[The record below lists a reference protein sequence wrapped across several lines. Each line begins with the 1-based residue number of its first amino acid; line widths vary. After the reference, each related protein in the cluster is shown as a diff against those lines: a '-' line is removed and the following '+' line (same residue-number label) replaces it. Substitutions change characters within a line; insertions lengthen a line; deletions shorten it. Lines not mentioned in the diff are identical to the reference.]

1 MRHGKHWCR
10 LCQGVSGYTLFR
22 DNNSTN
28 PSCKALYPF
37 CLAEWTPKRRMRQ
50 GGTRLLS
57 SVRPAKYK
65 GRMALRK
72 KLVLLVLLSRKGGE
86 FIVSPKKSQHLLLK
100 KKKKTCW
107 EIILRRLTHEDTTT
121 AVVSTR
127 ADTHCSCH
135 LRTSHLILTAGADNF
150 VPVASSNLL
159 VTVCH
164 LDRSSKL
171 FKACSS
177 QENAMFCAKN
187 RLPGCVP

>member
-1 MRHGKHWCR
+1 MPNLKLMRHGKHWCR

-100 KKKKTCW
+100 KKKK
-107 EIILRRLTHEDTTT
+107 
-121 AVVSTR
+121 
-127 ADTHCSCH
+127 
-135 LRTSHLILTAGADNF
+135 
-150 VPVASSNLL
+150 NLL
-159 VTVCH
+159 RNYITSAHSWRHNDSCRVHSCRHT
-164 LDRSSKL
+164 LLLSSPNKPSDTY
-171 FKACSS
+171 CW
-177 QENAMFCAKN
+177 C
-187 RLPGCVP
+187 R

>member
-86 FIVSPKKSQHLLLK
+86 FIVSPKKSLSICCLK
-100 KKKKTCW
+100 KKKKLVEKLYYVGSLMKTQRQLSCP
-107 EIILRRLTHEDTTT
+107 LVPTHT
-121 AVVSTR
+121 ALVISEQ
-127 ADTHCSCH
+127 AIWY
-135 LRTSHLILTAGADNF
+135 L
-150 VPVASSNLL
+150 LL
-159 VTVCH
+159 VPITLC
-164 LDRSSKL
+164 LL
-171 FKACSS
+171 QAAICW
-177 QENAMFCAKN
+177 
-187 RLPGCVP
+187 